1 MDSENLISLLFV
13 LDSSPQSGASL
24 AFFNSFIEQL
34 IDCMAEKVA
43 LTVFYPEFSD
53 KEEHF
58 SLSITQVPKYRR
70 MVTYIPTRLESFS
83 DTYLNEKM
91 DGVFSFILKEDHFDA
106 IHIWSLKNHSFNYPL
121 LAKERGIPVVY
132 TFCDGFLFSNSIFEK
147 GLGGSGEKVRVSNF
161 VNSSITSFVR
171 RLVSAVKPKPRSYWF
186 ENIGRF
192 SRYYNRTQESGI
204 EPYVFEERTDLA
216 DEVVSFCDKFLFFSE
231 LEYNLFYRPLIP
243 ESKAAFMEQGI
254 MRELDFWNRPFEI
267 EGAVKFCFMGEI
279 LPEEGILELVEAF
292 NILYSEGFCN
302 ELHIYGET
310 HENSP
315 YFSRLKQRVK
325 SPDIFF
331 HGSIQ
336 GGRINAVLNTA
347 DVLIVPA
354 KWTRSDTFLV
364 NNAILERKALIVSG
378 KNALTEKVR
387 KSGRGIILDEV
398 TPRAIADAVSELER
412 NRKRLYYFMRVTDD
426 FRVPDINENCEALIS
441 LYGDLAKNYEEADQL
456 LLAKKLNRRR
466 KERQQ
471 RG

>member
-1 MDSENLISLLFV
+1 MDSENLLSLLFV

-34 IDCMAEKVA
+34 CDRIAGSSA

-58 SLSITQVPKYRR
+58 SLSITQLPGYRR
-70 MVTYIPTRLESFS
+70 MVTYIPTRLGSFRE
-83 DTYLNEKM
+83 TYLNEKM
-91 DGVFSFILKEDHFDA
+91 DDVFSFILKEDHFDA
-106 IHIWSLKNHSFNYPL
+106 IHIWSLKNHSFNYPS

-147 GLGGSGEKVRVSNF
+147 GLAEKEESVRVSNF
-161 VNSSITSFVR
+161 VNTSIASFVKKFA
-171 RLVSAVKPKPRSYWF
+171 AVFKPESRSYWF

-192 SRYYNRTQESGI
+192 SRYYNRTSESGI
-204 EPYVFEERTDLA
+204 GPEIFEERADLS

-243 ESKAAFMEQGI
+243 ENKAAFMEQGI
-254 MRELDFWNRPFEI
+254 LRELDFWNRPFEI

-292 NILYSEGFCN
+292 NILFDEGYSN
-302 ELHIYGET
+302 ELHVYGET

-325 SPDIFF
+325 SPDVLF

-336 GGRINAVLNTA
+336 GGRINAALNTA

-354 KWTRSDTFLV
+354 KWARSDTFLV
-364 NNAILERKALIVSG
+364 NNAISERKALIVSG
-378 KNALTEKVR
+378 KNAPAEKVR
-387 KSGRGIILDEV
+387 RSGRGLILDEV

-426 FRVPDINENCEALIS
+426 FKVPDINENCGFLIS
-441 LYGDLAKNYEEADQL
+441 LYGDIAKNYKESDPL
-456 LLAKKLNRRR
+456 LLAKRLNRKR
-466 KERQQ
+466 KERQ

>member
-1 MDSENLISLLFV
+1 M
-13 LDSSPQSGASL
+13 DSSPQSGASL

-34 IDCMAEKVA
+34 TDCMAEKAV
-43 LTVFYPEFSD
+43 LTLFYPEFSD

-58 SLSITQVPKYRR
+58 SLSITQSPKYRR
-70 MVTYIPTRLESFS
+70 MVTYIPTRLESFRE
-83 DTYLNEKM
+83 TYVNEKM
-91 DGVFSFILKEDHFDA
+91 EGVFSFILKEDHFDA
-106 IHIWSLKNHSFNYPL
+106 IHIWSLKNHSFNYPA
-121 LAKERGIPVVY
+121 LAKERGIPVIY

-147 GLGGSGEKVRVSNF
+147 GFGERGEKVRVSNF

-171 RLVSAVKPKPRSYWF
+171 RFVSALKPKPHSYWF
-186 ENIGRF
+186 ENIGRY
-192 SRYYNRTQESGI
+192 SRYYNRTSESGI
-204 EPYVFEERTDLA
+204 EPDVFEERADLS

-231 LEYNLFYRPLIP
+231 FEYNLFYRPLIP
-243 ESKAAFMEQGI
+243 ENKAVFMEQGI

-292 NILYSEGFCN
+292 NILYGEGFRN

-315 YFSRLKQRVK
+315 YFGRLKQRVK

-336 GGRINAVLNTA
+336 VGRINAALNTA

-364 NNAILERKALIVSG
+364 NNAISERKALIVSG
-378 KNALTEKVR
+378 RNALAEKVR
-387 KSGRGIILDEV
+387 KAGRGLILDEV
-398 TPRAIADAVSELER
+398 TPVIIADAVTELER

-426 FRVPDINENCEALIS
+426 FRVPDISENCSFLIS
-441 LYGDLAKNYEEADQL
+441 LYGELAKNYKETDPI
-456 LLAKKLNRRR
+456 LLAKRLNRKR
-466 KERQQ
+466 KERQ